1 MRRVRGDDARAGA
14 FVTRAQFVESA
25 DAALATYHKEQ
36 ASADALDGMVDA
48 LEELHAAAE
57 PAHRAAT
64 KAALKGVR
72 ELRRLQDAAAAN
84 AFDRARRAALRESS

>member
-1 MRRVRGDDARAGA
+1 M
-14 FVTRAQFVESA
+14 TRPQFVESA

-36 ASADALDGMVDA
+36 ETADALEAMVSA

-57 PAHRAAT
+57 PAFRAAT
-64 KAALKGVR
+64 KSALKGVR

-84 AFDRARRAALRESS
+84 AFDRAKRAALRESL